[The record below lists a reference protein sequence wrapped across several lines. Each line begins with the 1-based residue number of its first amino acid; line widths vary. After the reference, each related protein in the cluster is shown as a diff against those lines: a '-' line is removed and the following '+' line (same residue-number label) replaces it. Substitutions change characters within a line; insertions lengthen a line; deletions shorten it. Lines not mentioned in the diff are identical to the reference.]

1 MNLTRLYEILSETT
15 SEYRKGP
22 EVTKEITENL
32 EVTHVYAMPPL
43 EEAPET
49 DVMVDV
55 HFMQIA
61 VNKDKAEKVRNELN
75 EILDTYPDPERLR
88 GGPSYIEVGAVIG
101 DQGAAFK
108 LFALGEVLGMWKV
121 ITPAS
126 LGMTGAI
133 ADQMAGGG
141 MVMISGRK

>member
-1 MNLTRLYEILSETT
+1 MNLQRLYQILSETT
-15 SEYRKGP
+15 NEYRKGP

-32 EVTHVYAMPPL
+32 EVTHVYAMPPVDD
-43 EEAPET
+43 APES

-55 HFMQIA
+55 HFMQIG
-61 VNKDKAEKVRNELN
+61 VNKTKAEKIRDEFN
-75 EILDTYPDPERLR
+75 EILDTYPDPERLK

-108 LFALGEVLGMWKV
+108 MFALGEVLGLWQV

-126 LGMTGAI
+126 LGMTGAM

-141 MVMISGRK
+141 MVMTSGRK